1 MARTATKANLLLSAW
16 VVLALLSPAARGQS
30 AVDFSGSWKLNPKR
44 SDDPRVRIDAVVGPE
59 VSQDSGSRELER
71 TRLRHF
77 MLNRAD
83 EFREIDIEQSASDF
97 KIIPK
102 NGNTAIFYFGREH
115 VRNGLGGNLRCKTH
129 WQDSQLVIEQE
140 GEDKTRSIQVFTL
153 MPDGRQMIQAIRFEN
168 KRLSTPFE
176 VRLLYDREPTS
187 GS

>member
-1 MARTATKANLLLSAW
+1 MTRTTPKATVLLAAGAI
-16 VVLALLSPAARGQS
+16 LALLGPAARGQS

-71 TRLRHF
+71 IRLRHF

-97 KIIPK
+97 KIVPK

-115 VRNGLGGNLRCKTH
+115 VRNGLGGNLRCRTH
-129 WQDSQLVIEQE
+129 WKDSQLVIEQE

-153 MPDGRQMIQAIRFEN
+153 MPDGKQMIQAIRFES
-168 KRLSTPFE
+168 KRLNTPFE
-176 VRLLYDREPTS
+176 VRLLYDRDSAS